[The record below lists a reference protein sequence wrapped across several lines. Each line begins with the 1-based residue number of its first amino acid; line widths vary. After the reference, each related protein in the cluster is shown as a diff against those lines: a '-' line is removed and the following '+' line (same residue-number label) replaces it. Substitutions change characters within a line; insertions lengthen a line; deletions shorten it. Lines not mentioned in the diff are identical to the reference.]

1 VQDQPVVRVAAERL
15 GHDLLELGFDLVDRL
30 ARRESGTVADAE
42 YVRVDREGFLAEGGV
57 EHDVCGLA
65 SDAGER
71 LQLFARLRDLAAVIV
86 D

>member
-1 VQDQPVVRVAAERL
+1 MVGVAAERL
-15 GHDLLELGFDLVDRL
+15 RHDFLELGLHLVHGL
-30 ARRESGTVADAE
+30 AGSEAGAVANAE
-42 YVRVDREGFLAEGGV
+42 DVRVDRKGLLAEGGV
-57 EHDVCGLA
+57 EDDVGGLA